1 MEIVLVIGVVFI
13 LLLLYAGISSGA
25 NSDNSDYKQECEKLK
40 QELEVKTKQ
49 CEELKEFKTE
59 SLTNYKVQKSKLE
72 EQIAARQDKS
82 AALQKHYN
90 ELQRAI
96 ENHEN
101 DAQEK
106 YNLKL
111 ATLQREYADKDKE
124 LSDGYQEKKL
134 EIEIELEALAAE
146 LSKLRSTKAAT
157 IEAFQ
162 REEAIKNQKDLYR
175 INLSESDEND
185 IKVLQSIECRLNNP
199 RVLRM
204 LIWQTFVQPITKK
217 KFPQI
222 LGSKKVTGIYKITNI
237 KDEKCYIGQGADTYK
252 RWSEHCKCGLGIDTP
267 QGNKLYAAMREDG
280 ISNFTF
286 ELLEQCTSEELD
298 EKEKFF
304 IEVYNSVDYG
314 YNSQQGNK
322 KKVVQ

>member
-1 MEIVLVIGVVFI
+1 MEIVLVIGVIFI
-13 LLLLYAGISSGA
+13 VLLLCSGISSGL

-40 QELEVKTKQ
+40 QELETKTQQ

-82 AALQKHYN
+82 AALQKYYN
-90 ELQRAI
+90 ELQKAI

-111 ATLQREYADKDKE
+111 ATLQREYADKSKE
-124 LSDGYQEKKL
+124 LNDGYQEKKL
-134 EIEIELEALAAE
+134 EIEVELEVLAAE
-146 LSKLRSTKAAT
+146 LNKLRSTKAAT

-175 INLSESDEND
+175 INLSENDEND

-237 KDEKCYIGQGADTYK
+237 ENEKCYIGQSSDIYK
-252 RWSEHCKCGLGIDTP
+252 RLSDHCKCGLGIDAP

-286 ELLEQCTSEELD
+286 ELLEQCLPEELD

-304 IEVYNSVDYG
+304 IEVYNSIDYG

-322 KKVVQ
+322 KKVV